1 MFAELKKLTNVCQE
15 LKQEM
20 LEHERSRDEMH
31 NAIEVLEHKVCVL
44 EEENTILKDENRKIA
59 YFTKGLDREIENVV
73 AYLEKQQDE

>member
-20 LEHERSRDEMH
+20 LEHEHNRKEMQ
-31 NAIEVLEHKVCVL
+31 NAMEVLEHKVGVL
-44 EEENTILKDENRKIA
+44 EEENTMLKDENMKIA
-59 YFTKGLDREIENVV
+59 KFAKGLDREIENIC